1 MSIRTVQQ
9 ETALAAFTGRV
20 GKGAEAPEVK
30 APVVIQAKASFKPLV
45 DPAAKQQ
52 DVKAAIELINK
63 KMQTTGQALNFVYD
77 DVADHT
83 IITVKNSH
91 TGEVV
96 RQLPSEVAIRIAHNI
111 ESFKGFLLDKST

>member
-9 ETALAAFTGRV
+9 EPALAAFTGRAS
-20 GKGAEAPEVK
+20 KGAEAPEVK
-30 APVVIQAKASFKPLV
+30 APVIIQAKASFKPLV

-83 IITVKNSH
+83 IITVKNSN

-96 RQLPSEVAIRIAHNI
+96 RQLPSEVAVRIAHNI
-111 ESFKGFLLDKST
+111 EAFKGFLLDKST

>member
-9 ETALAAFTGRV
+9 EPAFAAVTGRAS
-20 GKGAEAPEVK
+20 KGAEAPEVK
-30 APVVIQAKASFKPLV
+30 APVIIQAKASFKPLV

-63 KMQTTGQALNFVYD
+63 KMQTSGQALNFAYD
-77 DVADHT
+77 EVADHT

-96 RQLPSEVAIRIAHNI
+96 RQLPSEVAVRIAHNI

>member
-9 ETALAAFTGRV
+9 GPSLAAFTGRP
-20 GKGAEAPEVK
+20 GKSAEASVAT
-30 APVVIQAKASFKPLV
+30 APAIIQSKASFKPLV

-52 DVKAAIELINK
+52 DVKAAIELINRR
-63 KMQTTGQALNFVYD
+63 MQTSSQALNFAYD
-77 DVADHT
+77 EVADHT

-96 RQLPSEVAIRIAHNI
+96 RQLPSEVALRIAHNI

>member
-1 MSIRTVQQ
+1 
-9 ETALAAFTGRV
+9 
-20 GKGAEAPEVK
+20 
-30 APVVIQAKASFKPLV
+30 V

-63 KMQTTGQALNFVYD
+63 KMQTSGQALNFAYD
-77 DVADHT
+77 EVADHT

-96 RQLPSEVAIRIAHNI
+96 RQLPSEAALRIAHNI
-111 ESFKGFLLDKST
+111 EAFKGFLLDKST

>member
-1 MSIRTVQQ
+1 MSIRSVQQ
-9 ETALAAFTGRV
+9 EPALAAFTGRV
-20 GKGAEAPEVK
+20 SKGAQAPEVK
-30 APVVIQAKASFKPLV
+30 APVIIQAKASFKPLV

-63 KMQTTGQALNFVYD
+63 KMQTSGQALNFAYD
-77 DVADHT
+77 DVTDYT

-96 RQLPSEVAIRIAHNI
+96 RQLPSEVALRIAHNI